1 MTKKKPKYHHPLY
14 YFLTGEDMP
23 PPDGTPKMPE
33 FICSSCG
40 LKYGD
45 YSVGCSSYT
54 PTICEICGVHDMCTE
69 PRDFGYIPRWKGE
82 RWDDE

>member
-1 MTKKKPKYHHPLY
+1 MTKKKPKANTRL
-14 YFLTGEDMP
+14 EMP
-23 PPDGTPKMPE
+23 Y

-45 YSVGCSSYT
+45 YSVGISSYSVA
-54 PTICEICGVHDMCTE
+54 ICEICGVQDMCTE